1 MQGFCEVLKRFE
13 FKLQEKRSFFL
24 LLLAWMWDDI
34 PGLGLQAL
42 GLPVQENAVTS
53 EKVEQVIEGLF
64 GHSRRSLN

>member
-1 MQGFCEVLKRFE
+1 
-13 FKLQEKRSFFL
+13 
-24 LLLAWMWDDI
+24 MWDDI

-64 GHSRRSLN
+64 GHSRPV